1 MMTIEKLNKKFPK
14 YGIKT
19 QLMQPLVEGE
29 FAVMVTI
36 SVFEEMPKDMIGK
49 GNPTVLKEVNAV
61 RSAEEMVDAED
72 LALGRCIQLLGVK

>member
-1 MMTIEKLNKKFPK
+1 
-14 YGIKT
+14 
-19 QLMQPLVEGE
+19 
-29 FAVMVTI
+29 
-36 SVFEEMPKDMIGK
+36 MPKDMIGK